1 MLPPHALDAAN
12 PLEGHGAKSHAR
24 AMRLLLVL
32 LEWLAAA
39 RTRSE
44 LRQLSDRS
52 LRDIGVARRDIDSL
66 FR

>member
-1 MLPPHALDAAN
+1 
-12 PLEGHGAKSHAR
+12 
-24 AMRLLLVL
+24 MRLLALL

-52 LRDIGVARRDIDSL
+52 LRDIGLARRDIDTL